1 MAMKI
6 LHSINTLPTGWYV
19 GATRF
24 TRILAV
30 HAEKLHDVCV
40 WKRVKR
46 IARWMGRK
54 GMKAT
59 FFVYPFRAQ
68 VASGDITDR
77 VQMLAALGHE
87 IGQHTHF
94 YAGAKIDK
102 PEKDNDLSEANI
114 VHCLRRD
121 FVTLEQI
128 GFPPK
133 GFTAGA
139 WLVNGMVL
147 DTLVELGFAYDCS
160 ARFPNAR
167 GMVNSPYH
175 RWLRSPQLYAN
186 AQDRLLCLPTVCSL
200 GEWFKWGR
208 QVSADGSVPYQ
219 LTYLHD
225 YDLLS
230 LRNYLLLW
238 VFLNFTREQCFVS
251 AEMLAD
257 RIREKEVR

>member
-1 MAMKI
+1 MGAMKS
-6 LHSINTLPTGWYV
+6 LR
-19 GATRF
+19 A
-24 TRILAV
+24 LAF
-30 HAEKLHDVCV
+30 HAENLHEDYV
-40 WKRVKR
+40 WRRVR
-46 IARWMGRK
+46 RVAR
-54 GMKAT
+54 GMARRGLKAS

-68 VASGDITDR
+68 VANGDITDR
-77 VQMLAALGHE
+77 VQILAALGHE

-102 PEKDNDLSEANI
+102 PKKVNDLSEANI
-114 VHCLRRD
+114 IHCLHRD
-121 FVTLEQI
+121 FETLQQI
-128 GFPPK
+128 GFLPK

-238 VFLNFTREQCFVS
+238 VFLNFTRGQCFVS